1 MHAIDLRSDTV
12 TRPTPAM
19 LEAMHAADV
28 GDDVLEG
35 DPTVRRLEARTAEIL
50 GKEAAMFVPSGT
62 MANLCAIRTHCR
74 PGDEIMVHKEGH
86 VHLYE
91 AGGYASAAGAS
102 LMLIDTPDGRF
113 TPEQFETHLRDP
125 NDDHYPLSR
134 LLIVENTHNH
144 GGGVVWPMDRLGAVA
159 QRAHAHGVSVHMD
172 GARLWNAAEKLGV
185 EPAAIAANADSVS
198 VCFSKGLGAPV
209 GSALAGDGEFIRRAR
224 RHRKA
229 LGGAMRQAGGIA
241 AGALFALEHNRA
253 RLSEDRE
260 HAVLLARLIDGAPG
274 LAVERERVET
284 NMVFWTLS
292 AGLLARYRTAYAYAA
307 ELERRGVRTLD
318 AGIGRLRAV
327 CHLHITRGDVERA
340 AAIIRE
346 LAEHDAAR

>member
-1 MHAIDLRSDTV
+1 MDAIDLRSDTV

-19 LEAMHAADV
+19 LEAMHAAEV

-74 PGDEIMVHKEGH
+74 AGDEIMVHKEGH

-102 LMLIDTPDGRF
+102 LMLIDSPDGRF
-113 TPEQFETHLRDP
+113 TPEAFEAHLRDP
-125 NDDHYPLSR
+125 NDDHYPVSR

-144 GGGVVWPMDRLGAVA
+144 GGGVVWPMDRLEAVA
-159 QRAHAHGVSVHMD
+159 SCARSHGLGVHMD
-172 GARLWNAAEKLGV
+172 GARLWNAAEKLGL
-185 EPAAIAANADSVS
+185 EPWAIAQHADSVS

-209 GSALAGDGEFIRRAR
+209 GSALAGDAEFIRRAR

-241 AGALFALEHNRA
+241 AGALFALEHNRG

-260 HAVLLARLIDGAPG
+260 HALLLADLIDGAPG
-274 LAVERERVET
+274 LVVERERVET
-284 NMVFWTLS
+284 NMVFWTL
-292 AGLLARYRTAYAYAA
+292 APELLARYRTAWGYAT
-307 ELERRGVRTLD
+307 ELEQWGVRTLD

-327 CHLHITRGDVERA
+327 CHLHISRADVQRA
-340 AAIIRE
+340 AAAIRE
-346 LAEHDAAR
+346 LAERDAGG